1 MNNKELTEQIKDNVW
16 NTYMN
21 TKAGDWLDLLE
32 EMSPIEQVAWKEK
45 FDEVQEEFDSKHP
58 E

>member
-1 MNNKELTEQIKDNVW
+1 MNNKELAEQIKDNVW

-45 FDEVQEEFDSKHP
+45 FDEVQEEFDSKRP

>member
-1 MNNKELTEQIKDNVW
+1 MNNIELTEQIKDNVW

-21 TKAGDWLDLLE
+21 TKAGDWHDWFE
-32 EMSPIEQVAWKEK
+32 GMSPIEQAAWKEK
-45 FDEVQEEFDSKHP
+45 FDEVQEELDSKRP